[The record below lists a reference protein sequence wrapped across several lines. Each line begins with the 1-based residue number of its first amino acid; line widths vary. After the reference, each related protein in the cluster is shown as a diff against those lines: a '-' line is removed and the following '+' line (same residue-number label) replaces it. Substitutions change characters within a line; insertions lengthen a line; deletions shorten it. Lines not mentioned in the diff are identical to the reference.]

1 MDVRVSYIGMKRSI
15 RMFLHRK
22 YNRILIAAIMSA
34 ALLLAGCDTSK
45 FAPTSGVKESE
56 EESAADAADQVADD
70 QSGDNATDD
79 ASLTASEGDGE
90 ESDGSG
96 EEAEEIFYSNFTG
109 LPITYNWLDHRPL
122 AVMLNNIEAG
132 CPQSGI
138 EEASIVYECPVEGR
152 ITRLMAIFEKYEE
165 IKKIGSIRS
174 SRDYFV
180 YYALEFDAIYAHFGQ
195 ATAYVGELL
204 NSDAVDNISGAVSG
218 INEPATN
225 AFYRST
231 DRKAPHNVYID
242 NEGLIRDRDG
252 FGYRTTLRMG
262 FEKKF
267 LYPEDGGRVTYDDA
281 PSAMVLYPGGKES
294 NKANG
299 FAKVKARFEYNPE
312 EGKYYRFQY
321 GGPHIDLETGNQ
333 LKFDN
338 VVFQYVD
345 GIVRDSHD
353 YLGFGTLSGG
363 SNDKCIVFTNGK
375 MIEGKW
381 VRTDIFGPAKYYDND
396 GNEIMVNPG
405 KTWVCTIW
413 NDFADDVVIE

>member
-1 MDVRVSYIGMKRSI
+1 
-15 RMFLHRK
+15 
-22 YNRILIAAIMSA
+22 
-34 ALLLAGCDTSK
+34 
-45 FAPTSGVKESE
+45 
-56 EESAADAADQVADD
+56 
-70 QSGDNATDD
+70 
-79 ASLTASEGDGE
+79 
-90 ESDGSG
+90 
-96 EEAEEIFYSNFTG
+96 
-109 LPITYNWLDHRPL
+109 
-122 AVMLNNIEAG
+122 
-132 CPQSGI
+132 
-138 EEASIVYECPVEGR
+138 
-152 ITRLMAIFEKYEE
+152 MAIFEKYEE
-165 IKKIGSIRS
+165 IPKIGSIRS

-242 NEGLIRDRDG
+242 NEGLIEDRNN
-252 FGYRTTLRMG
+252 FGYRTTLRTG

-281 PSAMVLYPGGKES
+281 PAATVLYPGGKS
-294 NKANG
+294 ANAANG
-299 FAKVKARFEYNPE
+299 FARVQSRFEYNAE
-312 EGKYYRFQY
+312 DGKYYRFQY

-353 YLGFGTLSGG
+353 YLGFGVMGG
-363 SNDKCIVFTNGK
+363 SNDKCIVFTDGK

-381 VRTDIFGPAKYYDND
+381 ARTDVFGPAKYYDND
-396 GNEIMVNPG
+396 GKEIMVNPG
-405 KTWVCTIW
+405 KTWICTIW
-413 NDFADDVVIE
+413 NDYADDVVIE

>member
-1 MDVRVSYIGMKRSI
+1 MRTKIYRLTII
-15 RMFLHRK
+15 AL
-22 YNRILIAAIMSA
+22 ILSA
-34 ALLLAGCDTSK
+34 LILTGCDTSK
-45 FAPTSGVKESE
+45 FAPTSGVKESQEQSQEDSAVSE
-56 EESAADAADQVADD
+56 EVSEPA
-70 QSGDNATDD
+70 GETDEPEQQAGAEED
-79 ASLTASEGDGE
+79 PSEETDEGDE
-90 ESDGSG
+90 V
-96 EEAEEIFYSNFTG
+96 FYSNFTG

-152 ITRLMAIFEKYEE
+152 ITRLMGIFEKYEE
-165 IKKIGSIRS
+165 IEKIGSIRS

-218 INEPATN
+218 INRPATH

-242 NEGLIRDRDG
+242 NEGLIADRDE

-262 FEKKF
+262 FQKKF
-267 LYPEDGGRVTYDDA
+267 LYPENGERVTYDSAPDA
-281 PSAMVLYPGGKES
+281 SVLYPGGKTS
-294 NKANG
+294 TAANG
-299 FAKVKARFEYNPE
+299 FSKVQARFEYNPDD
-312 EGKYYRFQY
+312 GKYYRYQY
-321 GGPHIDLETGNQ
+321 GGPHIDLETGDQ
-333 LKFDN
+333 LKYDN

-353 YLGFGTLSGG
+353 YLGFGPLGG
-363 SNDKCIVFTNGK
+363 SNDKCIVFTAGK

-381 VRTDIFGPAKYYDND
+381 VRTDVFGPAKYYDKD
-396 GNEIMVNPG
+396 DNEITVNPG

-413 NDFADDVVIE
+413 NDYADDVVIE

>member
-1 MDVRVSYIGMKRSI
+1 MLFRDKR
-15 RMFLHRK
+15 FLTTT
-22 YNRILIAAIMSA
+22 
-34 ALLLAGCDTSK
+34 ALMTAFALMLSGCSLAD
-45 FAPTSGVKESE
+45 FAPTSGVQESQEQSE
-56 EESAADAADQVADD
+56 EESAEQSQGTVASDDTAQGADEGSDSAD
-70 QSGDNATDD
+70 SNT
-79 ASLTASEGDGE
+79 EGE
-90 ESDGSG
+90 EQPMD
-96 EEAEEIFYSNFTG
+96 FYSNFTG

-138 EEASIVYECPVEGR
+138 EQASIVYECPVEGR

-165 IKKIGSIRS
+165 IPKIGSIRS

-242 NEGLIRDRDG
+242 NEGLIEDRNN
-252 FGYRTTLRMG
+252 FGYRTTLRTG

-267 LYPEDGGRVTYDDA
+267 LYPENGERVTYDNA
-281 PSAMVLYPGGKES
+281 PAATVLYPGGKS
-294 NKANG
+294 VNAANG
-299 FAKVKARFEYNPE
+299 FARVQSRFEYNAE
-312 EGKYYRFQY
+312 DGKYYRFQY

-353 YLGFGTLSGG
+353 YLGFGVMGG
-363 SNDKCIVFTNGK
+363 SNDKCIVFTDGK

-381 VRTDIFGPAKYYDND
+381 ARTDVFGPAKYYDND
-396 GNEIMVNPG
+396 GKEIMVNPG

-413 NDFADDVVIE
+413 NDYADDVVIE